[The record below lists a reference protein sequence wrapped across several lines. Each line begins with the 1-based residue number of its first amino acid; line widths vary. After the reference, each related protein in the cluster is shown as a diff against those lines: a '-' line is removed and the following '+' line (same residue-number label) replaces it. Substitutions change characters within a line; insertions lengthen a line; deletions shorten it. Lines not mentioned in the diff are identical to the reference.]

1 MAEAVAAA
9 SGSEPEIAVASY
21 FEVHVRR
28 NDRWMIDCTA
38 HNADDALAEA
48 EEIAR
53 KADVT
58 AVKVINERYNPAT
71 DESAARVIF
80 KVEKRRRSRR
90 SDGPRLVAQARVA
103 RPNPVTTP
111 LSGQASSAPWPEAE
125 AAAAELNG
133 NPLRQI
139 PHPTLRST
147 DPASVDL
154 GLTNRPRAAA
164 GPWQLFAWASIA
176 LAVAA
181 TLLFIVLLLI
191 I

>member
-1 MAEAVAAA
+1 MAQAVAAA
-9 SGSEPEIAVASY
+9 ASGAADTSVASY
-21 FEVHVRR
+21 FEVHVQR
-28 NDRWMIDCTA
+28 DERWMIDCTA
-38 HNADDALAEA
+38 HNAEDALAEA

-58 AVKVINERYNPAT
+58 AVKVINERYNAAT

-103 RPNPVTTP
+103 RPNPFTTP
-111 LSGQASSAPWPEAE
+111 LSRQASSAPGPEAE
-125 AAAAELNG
+125 AAAAKLDA
-133 NPLRQI
+133 NPVRPI
-139 PHPTLRST
+139 PHATDSASLRHTSH
-147 DPASVDL
+147 
-154 GLTNRPRAAA
+154 PRAAA

-181 TLLFIVLLLI
+181 TLLFIILLLI
-191 I
+191 T